1 MMTVIRD
8 DDNERLAR
16 VEHVIETI
24 KKRQED
30 SDDVVQESVQV
41 VEEAAKAR
49 DGART
54 VTAQLGKRQKDT
66 DET

>member
-1 MMTVIRD
+1 MTVIRD
-8 DDNERLAR
+8 DDNERLVR
-16 VEHVIETI
+16 VEHMIETI

-30 SDDVVQESVQV
+30 IAAVVQESAEV
-41 VEEAAKAR
+41 VEEAARTR

-54 VTAQLGKRQKDT
+54 VTAQAGKRRKDT

>member
-1 MMTVIRD
+1 MTVIRD

-30 SDDVVQESVQV
+30 SEDVVQESVQV

>member
-1 MMTVIRD
+1 MTVIRD

-16 VEHVIETI
+16 VERVIETI
-24 KKRQED
+24 KKRQ
-30 SDDVVQESVQV
+30 DDIEAVVQESAEVI
-41 VEEAAKAR
+41 EEAARTR

-54 VTAQLGKRQKDT
+54 ISAQLGQRRKGP

>member
-16 VEHVIETI
+16 VEHMIETI

-30 SDDVVQESVQV
+30 IADVVKESERV
-41 VEEAAKAR
+41 VEEAAKTR
-49 DGART
+49 DGAWKA
-54 VTAQLGKRQKDT
+54 TAQLGNRRKDT

>member
-8 DDNERLAR
+8 DDNERLVRA
-16 VEHVIETI
+16 EHMIETI

-30 SDDVVQESVQV
+30 IAAVVHESEHV
-41 VEEAAKAR
+41 VEEAARTR
-49 DGART
+49 DAART
-54 VTAQLGKRQKDT
+54 ATAQLRKKREDT

>member
-30 SDDVVQESVQV
+30 IEAVVRENVQV
-41 VEEAAKAR
+41 VEEAAKTR

-54 VTAQLGKRQKDT
+54 VTARLGKRPKDT

>member
-1 MMTVIRD
+1 
-8 DDNERLAR
+8 
-16 VEHVIETI
+16 VIETI

-30 SDDVVQESVQV
+30 IEAVVRENVQV
-41 VEEAAKAR
+41 VEEATKRR
-49 DGART
+49 DSAGT